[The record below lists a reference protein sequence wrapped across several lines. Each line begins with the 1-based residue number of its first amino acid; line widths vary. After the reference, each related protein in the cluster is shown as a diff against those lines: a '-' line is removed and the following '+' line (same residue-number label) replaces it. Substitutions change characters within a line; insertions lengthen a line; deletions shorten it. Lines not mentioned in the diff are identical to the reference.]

1 MPRSALMNVMV
12 GAALKA
18 GRGLARDFGE
28 VANLQVS
35 MKGPGDFVSQAD
47 LKAETA
53 LRKELERVRP
63 GYGFLMEESGDSPG
77 TDPLH
82 RWIVDPLDGT
92 TNFLHSIPI
101 FAISI
106 ALERQGEIVAGVI
119 YNPVMDELFTAER
132 GSGAF
137 LNDRRI
143 RVAQR
148 RELGQSVVTC
158 GIPHQG
164 RGHRGQ
170 FVADVT
176 PMMTHTAGVRRT
188 GSAALDLAWVA
199 AGRFDAFFERGL
211 SYWDFAAGML
221 IVTEAGG
228 YATDI
233 SGSGSPVKTGNVLAS
248 NPELHPQLAQAL
260 NAAKAPASA

>member
-12 GAALKA
+12 GAAMKA

-47 LKAETA
+47 LKAEQT
-53 LRKELERVRP
+53 LRRELERVRP
-63 GYGFLMEESGDSPG
+63 GYGFLMEESGTTEG

-101 FAISI
+101 FAVSI
-106 ALERQGEIVAGVI
+106 ALERQDEIVAGVI
-119 YNPVMDELFTAER
+119 YNPLMDELFTAER

-164 RGHRGQ
+164 RGHRGR
-170 FVADVT
+170 FVADLT
-176 PMMTHTAGVRRT
+176 PMMKETAGVRRT
-188 GSAALDLAWVA
+188 GSAALDLAWLA
-199 AGRFDAFFERGL
+199 AGRFDGFFEREL
-211 SYWDFAAGML
+211 SYWDFAAGLL

-228 YATDI
+228 YVTDI
-233 SGSGSPVKTGNVLAS
+233 SGRGSPVKTGHVLAA
-248 NPELHPQLAQAL
+248 NPELHPQFARAL
-260 NAAKAPASA
+260 NSAEAPTTA